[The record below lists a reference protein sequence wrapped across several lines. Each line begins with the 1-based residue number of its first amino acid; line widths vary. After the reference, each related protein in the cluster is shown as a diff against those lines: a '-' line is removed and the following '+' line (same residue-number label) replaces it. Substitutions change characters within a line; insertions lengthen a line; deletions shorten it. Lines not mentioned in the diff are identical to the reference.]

1 MAANLGFRN
10 AFTFQQSINWFP
22 GHMTKGLRK
31 IKETLRNVDLIVELR
46 DSRVPISSINYE
58 FEKVIGRM
66 NRLVVYNKVDLIPI
80 ESQKVCLKLGTNV
93 AFSDCRDNRSIKTL
107 LSSIKEFSTYK
118 LSSNKKIVAMV
129 VGMPNVGKSSII
141 NAARQTGLNKGKAA
155 KTGSLPGVTRNLSTL
170 IKVFEDPDIYIYDTP
185 GVMMPFIP
193 NPINSLKVALTG
205 GIKDDVADVEIMADY
220 LLYRL
225 NQFGS
230 NIYVEKFGL
239 EKPTDDI
246 SFLLNHLAK
255 RIGALQ
261 SGGIPQLLT
270 AANFFLTQ
278 YRMGKLGKFCL
289 DEIDYD
295 NVLKEIEL
303 GRNPEIQSKNKLRK
317 ESLSKTPK

>member
-66 NRLVVYNKVDLIPI
+66 NRLVLLGDTFR
-80 ESQKVCLKLGTNV
+80 KLGTNV